1 MLRTFLFFGL
11 VIIFSLSVHAN
22 VITSTSGLVG
32 YWSADDQ
39 TANDSSGLG
48 NHGLLRNGTS
58 FEAGIS
64 GQAFRFDGVDDFVEV
79 ADNNSLD
86 LVRFTVAAW
95 VNVDQ
100 NKNFNGIVNKGFD
113 GLENYELLGRSDGS
127 SHFTVDFL
135 ETGRSFP
142 TFGGL
147 VPGEWVHIATSY
159 DGAAMRGYI
168 NGIEVLNFAR
178 TGTPE
183 VGVGP
188 LHIGNEP
195 GTSRHMDGLIDE
207 VAVFNRALSGS
218 EIESVFNDASLSSAV
233 PEPTTGLLL
242 FLGWFSFFFISKKRI
257 TP

>member
-1 MLRTFLFFGL
+1 MLRTFLFFSL
-11 VIIFSLSVHAN
+11 VIFSLSVHAN
-22 VITSTSGLVG
+22 VITNTNGLVG

-79 ADNNSLD
+79 ADDNSLD

-95 VNVDQ
+95 VNVDV

-127 SHFTVDFL
+127 SHFTVDFV

-147 VPGEWVHIATSY
+147 VPGEWIHIATSY
-159 DGAAMRGYI
+159 DGTAMRGFI

-218 EIESVFNDASLSSAV
+218 EIESVFNDASLPSAV
-233 PEPTTGLLL
+233 PEPTTSILLL
-242 FLGWFSFFFISKKRI
+242 FSLFGLLIGKKHI
-257 TP
+257 AS